1 MSDPQ
6 KVPVVGGPLDGETW
20 PYSSSQFLLVPD
32 GIDTV
37 TVVRD
42 GEAMTLFGEHTYEM
56 KCYANS
62 ANERKHQ
69 WEYVGYKPPIG

>member
-1 MSDPQ
+1 MSDQQ
-6 KVPVVGGPLDGETW
+6 KVPVVGGPLDGKTW

-42 GEAMTLFGEHTYEM
+42 GEAVTLFGEHTYEM
-56 KCYANS
+56 KCYATS
-62 ANERKHQ
+62 ENERKHQ
-69 WEYVGYKPPIG
+69 WEYVGYKPPKP